1 MLSQAQRT
9 AILELSAKGV
19 SKREIAQ
26 VLRLSRPTVRKVLRE
41 NSTNVPEIQRAEKAE
56 PYREQI
62 LDLLISCKGNLVR
75 VHEELVAGGA
85 ALSYPALTAF
95 CRRQGIGQTPAVPA
109 GQYHFEPGV
118 EMQHDTSPH
127 EVEVGGRKYKAQT
140 ASAVLCY
147 SRMLFFQINP
157 TFQRFDCK
165 VFLTDALRYMG
176 GAPERV
182 MIDNTHVVVLRGT
195 GREMI
200 PVPEMEAFGERFGF
214 RFVAHERGDANRSAR
229 VERPFSFIENN
240 FLAGRTF
247 ASWADLNQQAR
258 QWCDRVNST
267 YKKHIRGVPREL
279 FAVERM
285 HLKPLPAWIP
295 EVYRLHQ
302 RTVDVEGYVSV
313 NSIRYSVPAAWIGH
327 RVEVRETRDKIEI
340 EMDARHIVTHAR
352 AVTPL
357 SQRITLAA
365 HRPPRGEGVKRSD
378 PHPEEKAIVEA
389 APETALYVAA
399 LKQKSRKVVALA
411 LRQLLRL
418 LREYPRE
425 PFLAAVQEA
434 ARYGLYDL
442 DRLERMILRRVA
454 RDYFLLLDPDTDS
467 HAEELEQLLKN
478 LKLRRMLGVYDEQ
491 LRAAEKAQAS
501 YSEFVAGLLRAQ
513 WHDRQESALEWRIRR
528 ANLPERW
535 SLESFPW
542 SRQPG
547 VNRKQMRAFAELDFV
562 AQHENL
568 VLVGPTGVGK
578 TGLASG
584 LLLKALENG
593 HRCQFIRAQD
603 LFDEMYASLAD
614 RSTRR
619 LLNRLARLDVLL
631 IDEFGYLNLK
641 PEQSNTFF
649 KLMEERYHRH
659 STIITTNLVYDVWHN
674 FLGNK
679 PMGRRTAEPRAA
691 LLPHRDHQWPFAT
704 RSPR

>member
-9 AILELSAKGV
+9 AILELSAQGV
-19 SKREIAQ
+19 SKHEIAQ
-26 VLRLSRPTVRKVLRE
+26 VLRLSRLTVRKVLRS

-62 LDLLISCKGNLVR
+62 LDLLTSCKGNLVR
-75 VHEELVAGGA
+75 VHEELVTGGA
-85 ALSYPALTAF
+85 ALSYPALTGF
-95 CRRQGIGQTPAVPA
+95 CRRQGIGQTPVVPA

-127 EVEVGGRKYKAQT
+127 TVEVSGRKYKAQT

-147 SRMLFFQINP
+147 SRVLFFQINP

-165 VFLTDALRYMG
+165 VFLTDALRYTG
-176 GAPERV
+176 GVVERV

-200 PVPEMEAFGERFGF
+200 PVPEMEAFAERFGF
-214 RFVAHERGDANRSAR
+214 RFVAHAIGNANRSAR

-247 ASWADLNQQAR
+247 ASWEDLNSQAR
-258 QWCDRVNST
+258 QWCDKVNST
-267 YKKHIRGVPREL
+267 YKKHIRAVPREL

-313 NSIRYSVPAAWIGH
+313 NSIRYSVPVAWIGH

-357 SQRITLAA
+357 SQRVTLAA

-467 HAEELEQLLKN
+467 H
-478 LKLRRMLGVYDEQ
+478 D
-491 LRAAEKAQAS
+491 
-501 YSEFVAGLLRAQ
+501 
-513 WHDRQESALEWRIRR
+513 
-528 ANLPERW
+528 
-535 SLESFPW
+535 
-542 SRQPG
+542 
-547 VNRKQMRAFAELDFV
+547 
-562 AQHENL
+562 
-568 VLVGPTGVGK
+568 
-578 TGLASG
+578 
-584 LLLKALENG
+584 
-593 HRCQFIRAQD
+593 
-603 LFDEMYASLAD
+603 
-614 RSTRR
+614 
-619 LLNRLARLDVLL
+619 
-631 IDEFGYLNLK
+631 
-641 PEQSNTFF
+641 
-649 KLMEERYHRH
+649 
-659 STIITTNLVYDVWHN
+659 
-674 FLGNK
+674 
-679 PMGRRTAEPRAA
+679 
-691 LLPHRDHQWPFAT
+691 
-704 RSPR
+704 